1 MDVQLPR
8 YRSLAFGGIW
18 TGAEK
23 TSAKT
28 KTKLEQGEEI
38 IALATQVVDGE
49 MRIQMDRG
57 WISAVAANGAV
68 LLEPVDGVAARLL
81 EVDSDTTVGDKD
93 EEASCSSAPTTPT
106 TPVLRVADEGTALAM
121 MTGSVDYESSTTVA
135 EEGEPMSDGPFS
147 GSGYVRGGRLGGDPA
162 FTYEAS
168 EPERYRSLG
177 HGTIWTGAD
186 KSSAKTKAKL
196 SPGDEI
202 IALATQVV
210 DGEMRIQ
217 MDRGWI
223 SAVAANG
230 AVLLEPV
237 DGVAARLLEV
247 DSDTT
252 VDDKDEEASCS
263 SAPTTPTTS
272 PPSAS
277 AWSVLRREVLR
288 VADEGTALAMMTG
301 SVDYESPTTVAE
313 EGEPGGDPAAFRTER
328 YRSLGHGTIWTRAD
342 KSSAKTKTKLSP
354 GDEITAVATQEVDGT
369 LRVQV
374 HSGGWVSA
382 TAACGKP
389 LLELI
394 SDGGTEPPK
403 PLPQQV
409 DSVDSDIS
417 EAVTPPGSR
426 GTKTPSV
433 RF

>member
-38 IALATQVVDGE
+38 VALATQVVDGE
-49 MRIQMDRG
+49 MRIQIDRG

-81 EVDSDTTVGDKD
+81 EVDGDTTVGDKD
-93 EEASCSSAPTTPT
+93 EEAGCSAPTTPT

-135 EEGEPMSDGPFS
+135 EEGEP
-147 GSGYVRGGRLGGDPA
+147 
-162 FTYEAS
+162 
-168 EPERYRSLG
+168 
-177 HGTIWTGAD
+177 
-186 KSSAKTKAKL
+186 
-196 SPGDEI
+196 
-202 IALATQVV
+202 
-210 DGEMRIQ
+210 
-217 MDRGWI
+217 
-223 SAVAANG
+223 
-230 AVLLEPV
+230 
-237 DGVAARLLEV
+237 
-247 DSDTT
+247 
-252 VDDKDEEASCS
+252 
-263 SAPTTPTTS
+263 
-272 PPSAS
+272 
-277 AWSVLRREVLR
+277 
-288 VADEGTALAMMTG
+288 
-301 SVDYESPTTVAE
+301 
-313 EGEPGGDPAAFRTER
+313 GGDPAAFRTER
-328 YRSLGHGTIWTRAD
+328 YRSLGHGTIWTRAE

-354 GDEITAVATQEVDGT
+354 GEEITAVATQEVDGT